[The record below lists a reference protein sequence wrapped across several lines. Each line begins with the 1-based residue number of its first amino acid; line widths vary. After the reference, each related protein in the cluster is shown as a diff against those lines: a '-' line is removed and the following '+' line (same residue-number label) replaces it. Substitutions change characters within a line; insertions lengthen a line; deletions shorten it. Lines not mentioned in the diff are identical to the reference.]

1 MRIVSYNILD
11 GGIGRADP
19 VAEVLQAQNAD
30 VIALIEA
37 DDPDVVS
44 RIANRLG
51 MDYVT
56 APGHGHSVALL
67 SRLTIA
73 QSLNHALLTPGPSR
87 CLLEASIRMP
97 RGTLLPVF
105 VVHFCAGAYEADE
118 ARREAELAMLLSA
131 TDGLR
136 AASSPHVLAGDF
148 NANSPHQR
156 IDVAAA
162 KSSTRKAFEANG
174 RVLPRRVVARLTAV
188 GYADTLHAVR
198 PDAAPTE
205 ATFTTHEPQQ
215 RVDYV
220 FAYGVPADKISDAWV
235 ERDRL
240 AKYASDHFPVGAE
253 IDV

>member
-1 MRIVSYNILD
+1 VRIVSYNILD

-37 DDPDVVS
+37 DDSDVVT

-67 SRLTIA
+67 SRLTIT
-73 QSLNHALLTPGPSR
+73 QSINHVILTPGPSR
-87 CLLEASIRMP
+87 CLLEATVQASE
-97 RGTLLPVF
+97 GLTLPVF
-105 VVHFCAGAYEADE
+105 AVHFSAGAYEADE
-118 ARREAELAMLLSA
+118 VRREAELATLLSV
-131 TDGLR
+131 TEHLR
-136 AASSPHVLAGDF
+136 SAQAPHVLAGDF

-156 IDVAAA
+156 IDTVHA
-162 KSSTRKAFEANG
+162 KPSTRKAFEANG
-174 RVLPRRVVARLTAV
+174 RVLPRRVVAKLVAA
-188 GYADTLHAVR
+188 GYVDTLHTFRRDTAHR
-198 PDAAPTE
+198 Q

-220 FAYGVPADKISDAWV
+220 FAHGLPGDKIRDAWV
-235 ERDRL
+235 EHDRL
-240 AKYASDHFPVGAE
+240 AKYASDHFPVGVDL
-253 IDV
+253 DV